1 MKTNELDLH
10 NNEVAKLKK
19 YAAMGSTGAGSEL
32 EFLYEDY
39 RYDEDTPNLIGRNK
53 TCLTHILN
61 YLHH

>member
-19 YAAMGSTGAGSEL
+19 YAAIGSAGAGSEF

-39 RYDEDTPNLIGRNK
+39 RYDEDTSI
-53 TCLTHILN
+53 ILDIPK
-61 YLHH
+61 YM